1 MKFKSFKLLRAISI
15 LVFLLFIQ
23 SFLPLSANLGVRT
36 ASFPFQLSLRSLYS
50 FLRLGL
56 DRNPAPKGVDFFQT
70 SATQFSAL
78 NRWRYTPVAKIG
90 LIKIYKKKV
99 GDYETLYSPQ
109 VKIVQELETCYIA
122 QVNSEF
128 APRLSRAGFKFEYL
142 DDDLQDKKYYLVY
155 CPPPFDLNILR
166 FYGNAKEI
174 EESISLFWSDEKNVR
189 EILPAQLE
197 IVALPDEPLY
207 YFKQKALTS
216 IQAVRPEAELPLKFE
231 IDPVILDIVS
241 QVSKDNLRGY
251 IQSLQDF
258 QTRYASTPNCT
269 QAGNFIYNFFVSLG
283 IEAEQES
290 FNFLSVYSSKN
301 IVGTL
306 SGKVDPSQVI
316 IICAHYDSYSG
327 QPLFLAPGADDNA
340 SGCAAVMEAARI
352 FKDHDFDFSVKFICF
367 SAEEWGLFGSKDYA
381 QKARSSGEDII
392 AVINLDMIAYT
403 DFLPEDLDIIGNI
416 ASEWLI
422 DRFSSTAKT
431 YTLLD
436 ILKIV
441 NPSFVRSDHAPF
453 WNSGYSAICGIED
466 ADVPN
471 PYYHTPQDTISTL
484 NLDFATEAVK
494 ASLATAAELAQPVST
509 PQTPAGLISQ
519 SQVVSSLFLSRKTV
533 FLSWNDNQDPVIG
546 YNIYRT
552 TIPHLNYEKVNSSPL
567 AQTSYI
573 DSNLDADTS
582 YFYVITAVD
591 SLGNES
597 NFSKEIGDNEGN
609 SSANKKIAIR
619 KDSRSSVQSTRKQ
632 S

>member
-1 MKFKSFKLLRAISI
+1 MKFKSSKLLKAISI
-15 LVFLLFIQ
+15 LVFLLFIH
-23 SFLPLSANLGVRT
+23 SFFPLSANFEVRA
-36 ASFPFQLSLRSLYS
+36 ASFPFQLSFHSLYS

-56 DRNPAPKGVDFFQT
+56 DQNSALKAENLYGT
-70 SATQFSAL
+70 SATRFSAL
-78 NRWRYTPVAKIG
+78 KRWRYEPVAKIG

-99 GDYETLYSPQ
+99 GGDETLYSPQ
-109 VKIVQELETCYIA
+109 LKIVQELETCYIA
-122 QVNSEF
+122 QANSEF
-128 APRLSRAGFKFEYL
+128 TPSLSRAGFKFEYL
-142 DDDLQDKKYYLVY
+142 DEDIQDKKYYLVY
-155 CPPPFDLNILR
+155 CPPPFDLNSLR
-166 FYGNAKEI
+166 FYGNAREI
-174 EESISLFWSDEKNVR
+174 EENIALFWSDEKNAR
-189 EILPAQLE
+189 EILPARLE
-197 IVALPDEPLY
+197 IVALPDEPLH
-207 YFKQKALTS
+207 YFKQKSLTS
-216 IQAVRPEAELPLKFE
+216 IQAVRPEVELPLKFE

-241 QVSKDNLRGY
+241 QVSKDNIRGY

-258 QTRYASTPNCT
+258 QTRYALTSNCT

-283 IEAEQES
+283 IEAKQES
-290 FNFLSVYSSKN
+290 FNFWSIYSSKN

-306 SGKVDPSQVI
+306 PGKIDPSQVI
-316 IICAHYDSYSG
+316 IICAHYDSYSD
-327 QPLFLAPGADDNA
+327 QPLTLAPGADDNA

-381 QKARSSGEDII
+381 QKARLGGEDII

-403 DFLPEDLDIIGNI
+403 DFLPEDLDIIGDV
-416 ASEWLI
+416 ASKWLV

-431 YTLLD
+431 YTILD

-441 NPSFVRSDHAPF
+441 NPSFVRSDHASF

-471 PYYHTPQDTISTL
+471 PYYHTPQDTIDTL

-494 ASLATAAELAQPVST
+494 ASLATAAEVAQPVST
-509 PQTPAGLISQ
+509 PQTPTGLISQ

-552 TIPHLNYEKVNSSPL
+552 TTPHLNYEKVNSSPL
-567 AQTSYI
+567 AQTYYI
-573 DSNLDADTS
+573 DRNLDADTS

-609 SSANKKIAIR
+609 ATSNRKIAIR
-619 KDSRSSVQSTRKQ
+619 KESRGSIQSTRKQ